1 MIGRRSLLGR
11 LHCRGVSIH
20 DASRM
25 VAMDSSDSD
34 PDFHTSKHVNKNNT
48 QEDDSVISEDISST
62 EPEPL
67 LASLASQTAVVT
79 DSFNP
84 DSFSSGIS
92 STPSKDRWWTSLAVI
107 GISLLL
113 FLSTSFVMT
122 IVAAIY
128 VHGSFSASLFSN
140 PDSLR
145 QVTQSPVGLLLMIV
159 TPQLA
164 LVTPCL
170 IAAYL
175 SPHPMRQRLALVK
188 GNWPVWAWISAALAT
203 PLIGIISGIIIGLF
217 LEESAA
223 LKEMSDIFRQQSQS
237 GFITQL
243 ILMIAVTPALCEEL
257 LFRGYVQSLLTQV
270 FRPVFGVLVSSIAFA
285 AFHMDPVHV
294 IAVVPLGLF
303 LGWLTWQS
311 GSLLPAI
318 LAHFTNNLVSVLA
331 IIIAPTADTNTFSLP
346 ALEFTLGIFLFG
358 CLGIAATSFA
368 AIAYRR
374 APPTPIGTT
383 TTPT

>member
-1 MIGRRSLLGR
+1 
-11 LHCRGVSIH
+11 
-20 DASRM
+20 M
-25 VAMDSSDSD
+25 VAMESSDSD
-34 PDFHTSKHVNKNNT
+34 PAFHTPQHGNNA
-48 QEDDSVISEDISST
+48 QEGDSVISEEISSAK
-62 EPEPL
+62 PDPL
-67 LASLASQTAVVT
+67 LASLVSQTAVVAE
-79 DSFNP
+79 SFNP
-84 DSFSSGIS
+84 DSFNSGLS
-92 STPSKDRWWTSLAVI
+92 STPSKERWWTSLAVI
-107 GISLLL
+107 GISLLF
-113 FLSTSFVMT
+113 FLSASVVMT

-175 SPHPMRQRLALVK
+175 SPQPMRQRLALVK

-203 PLIGIISGIIIGLF
+203 PLIGMISGIIIGLF

-237 GFITQL
+237 GFIAQL

-257 LFRGYVQSLLTQV
+257 LFRGYVQSRLTRV
-270 FRPVFGVLVSSIAFA
+270 FRPVFGIIVSSIAFA

-318 LAHFTNNLVSVLA
+318 LAHFANNLVSVLA
-331 IIIAPTADTNTFSLP
+331 IVIAPTADTNTFSLP
-346 ALEFTLGIFLFG
+346 ALEFTLGIFLLG
-358 CLGIAATSFA
+358 CIGIAATSFA

-374 APPTPIGTT
+374 SPPPSIGAT

>member
-1 MIGRRSLLGR
+1 MLGRRSLLGS
-11 LHCRGVSIH
+11 LHCKGVSIH
-20 DASRM
+20 DAARM
-25 VAMDSSDSD
+25 VAMDSSNSDS
-34 PDFHTSKHVNKNNT
+34 DFHTPSHVNNDNA
-48 QEDDSVISEDISST
+48 QEGNSVMSEDSSST
-62 EPEPL
+62 KPEPP
-67 LASLASQTAVVT
+67 LASLVSQTAVVT
-79 DSFNP
+79 DSFN
-84 DSFSSGIS
+84 SGFSS
-92 STPSKDRWWTSLAVI
+92 TLPKEHWWTSLAVI
-107 GISLLL
+107 VISLVF
-113 FLSTSFVMT
+113 FLSASFVMT
-122 IVAAIY
+122 IVAAVY
-128 VHGSFSASLFSN
+128 VHGSFSASLFSD
-140 PDSLR
+140 PDKLR
-145 QVTQSPVGLLLMIV
+145 QVTQSPTGLFLMIV
-159 TPQLA
+159 TPQIA

-175 SPHPMRQRLALVK
+175 SPQPMRQRLALVK

-203 PLIGIISGIIIGLF
+203 PLIGMISGIIIGLF

-237 GFITQL
+237 GFIAQL

-257 LFRGYVQSLLTQV
+257 LFRGYVQSRLTRV
-270 FRPVFGVLVSSIAFA
+270 FRPVFGILVSSIAFA

-318 LAHFTNNLVSVLA
+318 LGHFANNLVSVLA
-331 IIIAPTADTNTFSLP
+331 IGIAPTADTNTFSLP

-358 CLGIAATSFA
+358 CIGIAATSYA

-374 APPTPIGTT
+374 SPPTSIGATN
-383 TTPT
+383 TPT